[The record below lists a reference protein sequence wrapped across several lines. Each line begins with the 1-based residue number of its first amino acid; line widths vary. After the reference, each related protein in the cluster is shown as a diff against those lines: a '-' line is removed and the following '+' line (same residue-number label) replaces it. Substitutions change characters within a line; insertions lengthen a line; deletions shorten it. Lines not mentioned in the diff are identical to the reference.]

1 MIVMII
7 ASSAT
12 RELLDDHAH
21 DVLGIAPRGP
31 EKDGA
36 IAYVFYSRIE
46 TVANGYHANVAS
58 ILGHVFAHEIGHLL
72 LPLNAHSVDGIMRAF
87 WDSAH
92 VAHAVAGGLHFTAE
106 QADRIRAKVGDALP

>member
-1 MIVMII
+1 M
-7 ASSAT
+7 SAAFLTVTVT
-12 RELLDDHAH
+12 RFAY
-21 DVLGIAPRGP
+21 AFYPRIG
-31 EKDGA
+31 
-36 IAYVFYSRIE
+36 
-46 TVANGYHANVAS
+46 TVANGYDANVAS

-87 WDSAH
+87 WDSTH